1 MFYSSCHVRIFSF
14 SFCCCFGLS
23 DSFIFFHIL
32 PVSQHVSILIPRHPW
47 DPVGCGKSF
56 WGIQIPYGLRAHDLH
71 AGGAGNGWHWKP
83 PGHELF
89 PGQGWLVCNFYCKQQ
104 SAKEVVQV
112 VRSLELQPVKICLNL
127 GYVTVFVHQKPVTCC
142 HLLPSPI
149 LRQNLAVRKNLRAW
163 AGGVVASWRRPCRDG
178 TDGGPR
184 ARDSTLHSSALSIH
198 QHPVYSST
206 REVCPSSKESYI
218 LSYMFC
224 LFLCQFVWTIWT
236 STSWWIKCARW
247 WNWTAQDLPKSQ
259 HMDVIGVMDVMDV
272 MDRKVPWNSTEPRE
286 VPC

>member
-1 MFYSSCHVRIFSF
+1 MSQFSF
-14 SFCCCFGLS
+14 TRNLS
-23 DSFIFFHIL
+23 
-32 PVSQHVSILIPRHPW
+32 P
-47 DPVGCGKSF
+47 
-56 WGIQIPYGLRAHDLH
+56 A
-71 AGGAGNGWHWKP
+71 A
-83 PGHELF
+83 
-89 PGQGWLVCNFYCKQQ
+89 
-104 SAKEVVQV
+104 
-112 VRSLELQPVKICLNL
+112 
-127 GYVTVFVHQKPVTCC
+127 TCC
-142 HLLPSPI
+142 HLQFCGRTWLSGRTCAPE
-149 LRQNLAVRKNLRAW
+149 L
-163 AGGVVASWRRPCRDG
+163 VASWRRGVVHVETAPM
-178 TDGGPR
+178 GGRGHEIP
-184 ARDSTLHSSALSIH
+184 HSSALSIH

-259 HMDVIGVMDVMDV
+259 HMDVMDVMDV

>member
-1 MFYSSCHVRIFSF
+1 MSQFSF
-14 SFCCCFGLS
+14 TRNLS
-23 DSFIFFHIL
+23 
-32 PVSQHVSILIPRHPW
+32 P
-47 DPVGCGKSF
+47 
-56 WGIQIPYGLRAHDLH
+56 A
-71 AGGAGNGWHWKP
+71 A
-83 PGHELF
+83 
-89 PGQGWLVCNFYCKQQ
+89 
-104 SAKEVVQV
+104 
-112 VRSLELQPVKICLNL
+112 
-127 GYVTVFVHQKPVTCC
+127 TCC
-142 HLLPSPI
+142 HLQFCGRTWLSGRTCAPE
-149 LRQNLAVRKNLRAW
+149 L
-163 AGGVVASWRRPCRDG
+163 VASWRRPCRDG

-184 ARDSTLHSSALSIH
+184 PRDSTLHSSALSIH

-259 HMDVIGVMDVMDV
+259 HMDVMDV

>member
-1 MFYSSCHVRIFSF
+1 MYEYSEFQFLLLFRPFR
-14 SFCCCFGLS
+14 
-23 DSFIFFHIL
+23 FFHIL

-89 PGQGWLVCNFYCKQQ
+89 RSNTQGWLVCNFYCKQQ

-112 VRSLELQPVKICLNL
+112 VRSSELQPVKICLNL

-178 TDGGPR
+178 ADGGRWP
-184 ARDSTLHSSALSIH
+184 RDSTLHSSALSIH
-198 QHPVYSST
+198 QHPSASSIFQYHPVPERFVPVQKRVIYWVICFVYSCLVNLC
-206 REVCPSSKESYI
+206 ELYEHPPHDESSVQGDEIGQLKI
-218 LSYMFC
+218 
-224 LFLCQFVWTIWT
+224 
-236 STSWWIKCARW
+236 
-247 WNWTAQDLPKSQ
+247 SQ
-259 HMDVIGVMDVMDV
+259 SPNTWM
-272 MDRKVPWNSTEPRE
+272 
-286 VPC
+286 